1 MVLLMLQLL
10 LSFTGVVVADVA
22 DVAEIA
28 DVNIAVVNTDV
39 ATCCCPRIDVK

>member
-22 DVAEIA
+22 EIA
-28 DVNIAVVNTDV
+28 DINIVVVNTDV
-39 ATCCCPRIDVK
+39 ATHCCPRIDVE

>member
-28 DVNIAVVNTDV
+28 DVNIVVVNTDV
-39 ATCCCPRIDVK
+39 ATHCCPRIDVE